1 MLTTLRS
8 VLPSVVIAGIL
19 LTSTCLAGQQNP
31 QDDAALPRVLLIGDS
46 ISIGYTR
53 PVIELLKDKAE
64 VHRIRGNAG
73 HTGMGLAG
81 LPKWLDPKKGRWDV
95 IHFNWG
101 LWDLCY
107 RNPESKT
114 QGRRDKVHGK
124 LTHTPDQYRE
134 NLQKIVAILK
144 KTDAK
149 LIWASTTPVPEGEAG
164 RKVGDDVVYNRVA
177 AEVMEEHGI
186 PINDLHALMTPHM
199 KTMMTAPG
207 NVHFTEEGSQLLAE
221 KVAAAIKQTLKED
234 LSQPK

>member
-1 MLTTLRS
+1 MLTMLRT
-8 VLPSVVIAGIL
+8 VLFLVVISGML
-19 LTSTCLAGQQNP
+19 LASTCPASQQDP
-31 QDDAALPRVLLIGDS
+31 PDDSALPRVLLIGDS

-53 PVIELLKDKAE
+53 PVIELLKGKAE
-64 VHRIRGNAG
+64 VHRVRGNAG

-81 LPKWLDPKKGRWDV
+81 LPKWLDPKNGRWDV

-124 LTHTPDQYRE
+124 LTHTPEQYRE

-144 KTDAK
+144 KADAK
-149 LIWASTTPVPEGEAG
+149 LIWASTTPVPEEEAG

-177 AEVMEEHGI
+177 AEVMKEHGI
-186 PINDLHALMTPHM
+186 PINDLHALMVPHM
-199 KTMMTAPG
+199 KTMTTAPG
-207 NVHFTEEGSQLLAE
+207 NVHFTEEGSKLLAK
-221 KVAAAIKQTLKED
+221 KVVTAIMDALGD
-234 LSQPK
+234 D